1 MIFYPQISFD
11 TSNTLYPS
19 VTTLLAHAKII
30 DFSVVRED
38 IRQRSMKR
46 GTSVHWTC
54 QLYDEGALNRRTVP
68 KALRGYLK
76 AWITWR
82 ERSGFVPMLIE
93 RPFIS
98 PYGYAGTP
106 DRVGHF
112 NLTLDKIQFSAKV
125 AALID
130 LKTGEGPILDATRLQ
145 LAAYVDYYRPAW
157 GALRRVAVKLHAD
170 GTYHAKEFPQTS
182 YAIDRAKL
190 FKALTDWKEAKDAD
204 RNAAGQRAVITD

>member
-1 MIFYPQISFD
+1 MVHFNAERHEYTDASGIV
-11 TSNTLYPS
+11 YPS

-82 ERSGFVPMLIE
+82 ERSGFEPTLIE

-106 DRVGHF
+106 DRVGEF
-112 NLTLDKIQFSAKV
+112 MLVCGNSP
-125 AALID
+125 ALID
-130 LKTGEGPILDATRLQ
+130 LKTGEGPILDAVRLQ

-182 YAIDRAKL
+182 YAIDRAR
-190 FKALTDWKEAKDAD
+190 FFAALQSYKDGAKDAN
-204 RNAAGQRAVITD
+204 RNTAGQRAVITD